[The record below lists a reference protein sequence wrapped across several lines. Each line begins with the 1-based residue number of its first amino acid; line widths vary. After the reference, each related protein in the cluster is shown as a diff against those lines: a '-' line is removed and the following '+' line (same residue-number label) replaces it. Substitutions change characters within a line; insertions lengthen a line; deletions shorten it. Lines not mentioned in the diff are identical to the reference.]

1 MPVDNDHSGRDD
13 LDSSRPHNE
22 RRWDQDL
29 LETWGRADLNQDQ
42 QDGSQEGGQ
51 EETAKKTQPGWVSW
65 GGILRWEESEDG
77 EQEEPGG
84 AASEAT
90 SHWASDT
97 IDLPPGAPDRLRVR
111 SLRAWLLRQRSLE
124 SEEMGQ
130 LLLERRRLE
139 PRENENENES
149 STSDELDD
157 SPLALALAER
167 QAAIE
172 VYEALVESLDEMAT
186 HTGPSRLLVEYYLW
200 LNERLVFLGR
210 AAEAPKDFAV
220 RARLAT
226 PDPLNEGAG
235 ASNPNPHD
243 AGESASPPTAR
254 SIAEW
259 QGRTQAALEAR
270 RRIEQVSA
278 PEPED

>member
-1 MPVDNDHSGRDD
+1 MPVDDDHSGRDD
-13 LDSSRPHNE
+13 LDLGRPHEE
-22 RRWDQDL
+22 RTWDQL
-29 LETWGRADLNQDQ
+29 ILESWAQAGLKQDHPDSG
-42 QDGSQEGGQ
+42 QDGEQGEA
-51 EETAKKTQPGWVSW
+51 EKKNRPGWVSW
-65 GGILRWEESEDG
+65 GGILRWEDPEDG
-77 EQEEPGG
+77 EQEEQGG

-111 SLRAWLLRQRSLE
+111 SLRAWLLRRRSLE
-124 SEEMGQ
+124 TENLGQ
-130 LLLERRRLE
+130 LLLERRRLDLGE
-139 PRENENENES
+139 DEA

-167 QAAIE
+167 QAAID
-172 VYEALVESLDEMAT
+172 VYEALVESLDEMAS

-200 LNERLVFLGR
+200 LNERLALLAG
-210 AAEAPKDFAV
+210 AAEAPEDFAV
-220 RARLAT
+220 RARIAL
-226 PDPLNEGAG
+226 PDPLNESVGTSEPHNAG
-235 ASNPNPHD
+235 QAAS
-243 AGESASPPTAR
+243 AR

-259 QGRTQAALEAR
+259 QGRAQAALEAR